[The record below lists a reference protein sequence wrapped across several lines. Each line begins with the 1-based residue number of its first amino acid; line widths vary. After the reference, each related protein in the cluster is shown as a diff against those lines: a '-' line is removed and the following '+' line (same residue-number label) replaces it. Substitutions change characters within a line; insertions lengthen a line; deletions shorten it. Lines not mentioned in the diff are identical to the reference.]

1 MPSHVTFKSGV
12 WRVTANLY
20 RPTPKASLNR
30 KKAAIVVGH
39 PFGSV
44 KEQTSGLYAERLS
57 KEGFVTLAF
66 DAAHYGESEGEP
78 RYLEDPYQRVED
90 FKAAVT
96 FLTTLD
102 DVDPE
107 RIGVLG
113 ICAAGA
119 YVSFAAS
126 TDVRMKAV
134 AAVSS
139 LEMGRFFRD
148 GLGNTQSTDQLRQGL
163 AHAAKQRNTEG
174 AGGELE
180 VAPIAPTSLD
190 ENAPQLYR
198 EGYDYYRTARAKHPR
213 ATSVFVTRSLELCA
227 SYDSYAFIHL
237 ISPRPLLL
245 IAGTKADTMYYSEE
259 AYLKAAEPKQLV
271 RVEGATHMD
280 LYDNEQYLPGVI
292 EKLVDFMDKHLCD

>member
-1 MPSHVTFKSGV
+1 M
-12 WRVTANLY
+12 
-20 RPTPKASLNR
+20 NR
-30 KKAAIVVGH
+30 NKAAIVVGH

-57 KEGFVTLAF
+57 KKGFITLAF
-66 DAAHYGESEGEP
+66 DAAHYGESEDQP
-78 RYLEDPYQRVED
+78 RYLETPYQRVED
-90 FKAAVT
+90 FKAAVK

-102 DVDPE
+102 DVDSD

-113 ICAAGA
+113 IYASGA
-119 YVSFAAS
+119 YVTCAAS

-134 AAVSS
+134 AAASS

-148 GLGNTQSTDQLRQGL
+148 GLGNTQTVDQLCQGL
-163 AHAAKQRNTEG
+163 AHSAEQRNIEG
-174 AGGELE
+174 AGGDMEI
-180 VAPIAPTSLD
+180 ARIAPTSLD
-190 ENAPQLYR
+190 EGAPQLYR
-198 EGYDYYRTARAKHPR
+198 EGYDYYRTSRAKHPR

-237 ISPRPLLL
+237 VSPGPLLL

-259 AYLKAAEPKQLV
+259 AYEKAAEPKQLS

-280 LYDNEQYLPGVI
+280 LYDNDKYLGDVI
-292 EKLVDFMDKHLCD
+292 KELAQFMDKNLCQ

>member
-12 WRVTANLY
+12 WRVSANLY
-20 RPTPKASLNR
+20 QPASGASMDR

-78 RYLEDPYQRVED
+78 RYLENPYQRVED

-96 FLTTLD
+96 FLTTLE

-113 ICAAGA
+113 ICASGA
-119 YVSFAAS
+119 YVTCAAS

-148 GLGNTQSTDQLRQGL
+148 GLGNTQTVDQLRQGL
-163 AHAAKQRNTEG
+163 AHAAKQRNIEG
-174 AGGELE
+174 AGNDLEL
-180 VAPIAPTSLD
+180 APIAPTSLD
-190 ENAPQLYR
+190 QSAPQLYR
-198 EGYDYYRTARAKHPR
+198 EGYDYYRTSRAKHPR

-259 AYLKAAEPKQLV
+259 AYEKAAEPKQLL

-280 LYDNEQYLPGVI
+280 LYDNDKYLGDVI
-292 EKLVDFMDKHLCD
+292 EKLAQFMDKNLCQ